1 MSAVV
6 VIAAAALAAA
16 ADTLVVGTL
25 ADPVSLDP
33 HRATDLVS
41 AAVVSN
47 VCEPL
52 VRYRADGSRPEGV
65 LATAWATVDART
77 WTFTLRP
84 GVRFHDGTPLD
95 AAAVVANLE
104 DLRKERSFAVRAQ
117 VAGPAVVSV
126 TLERPNAALL
136 ATLSQPFFCM
146 QSPRELRTRKA
157 GQLSGT
163 GPFKLNAVRRGQ
175 VELVAAPEHWAGA
188 PRLQRVVFRRLA
200 GEDALIKALLD
211 GEVDVTSAVG
221 QQRLEALRRHD
232 GVTFDSRTGLN
243 IAFLSVNNERKPL
256 ADARV
261 RQAIARAIDRPALV
275 RDLLGGHAEPARNPL
290 PPSIWGFGSR
300 TRALALDRAGA
311 RRLLASAG
319 LPGGFDTTLMVVN
332 APRPYLP
339 APLQLA
345 ARIRDDLAQVGIR
358 AKLREVATWSNYLA
372 RASRGEYDLALLGWQ
387 ADTVDPNDFLSVL
400 LGSEF
405 VGTTNRSRYKSPAMD
420 TLLKQGRR
428 GRDQKERA
436 ASYRE
441 AQTLFQKDMPWVPL
455 YHMSVF
461 TAYRR
466 SVRGLVAGPTG
477 IPRYDK
483 VWKR

>member
-1 MSAVV
+1 MSALAL
-6 VIAAAALAAA
+6 AALLAAA

-33 HRATDLVS
+33 HRATDMVS
-41 AAVVSN
+41 AAVLSN

-52 VRYRADGSRPEGV
+52 VRYRADGSRAEGV
-65 LATAWATVDART
+65 LATAWATVDARS
-77 WTFTLRP
+77 WTFTLRH
-84 GVRFHDGTPLD
+84 GVRFHDGAALD

-104 DLRKERSFAVRAQ
+104 DLRQERSFAGRAQ
-117 VAGPAVVSV
+117 AAGPAVVSV

-146 QSPRELRTRKA
+146 QSPKELRARKT
-157 GQLSGT
+157 GPLSGT
-163 GPFKLNAVRRGQ
+163 GPFRLQSVKRGE
-175 VELVAAPEHWAGA
+175 VELVAAPGHWAGA
-188 PRLQRVVFRRLA
+188 PRLKRVVFRRLA
-200 GEDALIKALLD
+200 GEDELLSALLR
-211 GEVDVTSAVG
+211 GEVDVTSALG
-221 QQRLEALRRHD
+221 QHRMEALRNHRD
-232 GVTFDSRTGLN
+232 VTLDAQTGLN
-243 IAFLSVNNERKPL
+243 IAFVSINNEKKPL
-256 ADARV
+256 ADRLV
-261 RQAIARAIDRPALV
+261 RQAISRAIDRPVLV
-275 RDLLGGHAEPARNPL
+275 KEALGGHGEPARNPL
-290 PPSIWGFGSR
+290 PPSIWGFGAR
-300 TRALALDRAGA
+300 TKELSLDRTAA

-319 LPGGFDTTLMVVN
+319 LPAGFDTTLMVVD

-339 APLQLA
+339 APRQIATLV
-345 ARIRDDLAQVGIR
+345 RDDLERVGIR
-358 AKLREVATWSNYLA
+358 AKLREVATWSDYLA
-372 RASRGEYDLALLGWQ
+372 RATRGDYDLALLGWQ

-420 TLLKQGRR
+420 ALLKQGRR
-428 GRDQKERA
+428 GRDQRERA

-455 YHMSVF
+455 YHVSVF

-466 SVRGLVAGPTG
+466 TVRGLVLGPTG
-477 IPRYDK
+477 LPRYEK